1 MIRNERNADV
11 NDYVLHYNC
20 GPCFRVEPAHGS
32 RLVAGSRVVCCREQ
46 YGLLH
51 AIRLFNGIVYKYKTD
66 NVKTIVVHTVVIHF
80 NRWQLKP
87 PIR

>member
-1 MIRNERNADV
+1 MIMFYTTTV
-11 NDYVLHYNC
+11 VLVFELNQ
-20 GPCFRVEPAHGS
+20 PTVRGS
-32 RLVAGSRVVCCREQ
+32 LHARCREQ

-51 AIRLFNGIVYKYKTD
+51 AIRLFNGIGYKYKTD